1 MHDQH
6 DLVAELRDGSS
17 GLWSSVECEVRRDC
31 VVVYAR
37 LVAHARV
44 DLAQALAE
52 SEQVLN
58 SVLARRLEGGR
69 SWLAAVQW
77 SERLCKTFRPVPA
90 ADTSH

>member
-1 MHDQH
+1 MHDEH
-6 DLVAELRDGSS
+6 DIVAELRDGGS

-37 LVAHARV
+37 LVAHPRV
-44 DLAQALAE
+44 DLAHALAK

-58 SVLARRLEGGR
+58 SVMARRLEGGR

-77 SERLCKTFRPVPA
+77 SERLCKTIHPQPA
-90 ADTSH
+90 AHTSH